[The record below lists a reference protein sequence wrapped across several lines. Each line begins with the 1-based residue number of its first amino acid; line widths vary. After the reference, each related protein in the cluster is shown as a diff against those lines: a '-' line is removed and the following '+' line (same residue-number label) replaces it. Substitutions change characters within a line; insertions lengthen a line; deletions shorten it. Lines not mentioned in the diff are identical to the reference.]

1 VSVILT
7 FATIHDALAAE
18 KAARLTRGTAQ
29 GGEEELVPLP
39 PQVKSDCGFGLF
51 IPAATKLEDTRIVSL
66 VESGVE
72 FSEAYRVYESDVHDG
87 QRKEKRYER
96 ID

>member
-1 VSVILT
+1 MSVILT
-7 FATIHDALAAE
+7 FATIHNALAAE

-39 PQVKSDCGFGLF
+39 PQVKSDCSFGLF
-51 IPAATKLEDTRIVSL
+51 IPTAMRLEDTRIVAL

-72 FSEAYRVYESDVHDG
+72 FAEAYRVNESDVRDG
-87 QRKEKRYER
+87 QRKEKHYER